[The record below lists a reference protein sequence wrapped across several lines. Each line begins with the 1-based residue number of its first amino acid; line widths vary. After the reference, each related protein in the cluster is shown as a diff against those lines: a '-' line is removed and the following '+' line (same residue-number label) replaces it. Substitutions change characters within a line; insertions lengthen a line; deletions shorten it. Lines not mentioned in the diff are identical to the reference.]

1 MTNWKTWTVATLATW
16 GLGALDAP
24 VLPEG
29 SSAEAA
35 DGAVEIRIFSFT
47 PSPLSV
53 PKGTTVTWTNG
64 DEITHTV
71 TSGAPGQNDVRFSG
85 RLDGKGTTF
94 AHTFGDPGTSQCH
107 CERHQ
112 AMTGEIVVK

>member
-1 MTNWKTWTVATLATW
+1 MKTRDILSGAGLLVAILAGSGIAT
-16 GLGALDAP
+16 ATPTETQVAVQVFQFRPAQLDVKA
-24 VLPEG
+24 
-29 SSAEAA
+29 
-35 DGAVEIRIFSFT
+35 
-47 PSPLSV
+47 
-53 PKGTTVTWTNG
+53 GTRVTWTNG

-94 AHTFGDPGTSQCH
+94 AHTFGDPGTYQCH